1 MTTKIYTSKVAGQ
14 LPELF
19 ASRSAFMR
27 AFGGDLQVI
36 TGDEYDNKFLK
47 LKTEDTE
54 VVIQEYNTDP
64 DVAFG
69 EGTSKSSRLGPM
81 REVKSTNEE
90 VEFEAPLVINE
101 GIDTYTANDD
111 IDTVA
116 SKRLA
121 IHANGWLAHYEK
133 IMGKEISDKASKNLT
148 VELTEESIVKAFNE
162 AYAEFINNEVSD
174 SVSWIAYVTPEV
186 GSILADSKLTV
197 KEKSSNANIGDNMVD
212 KFKNFEIV
220 VIPESKF
227 QEGEVIYFTAEN
239 VGVAGVAL
247 KEARAMDDH
256 PDFFGIVVQSA
267 AKFGKF
273 IPEKNTKAIIK
284 ATLSE
289 DETPEG

>member
-1 MTTKIYTSKVAGQ
+1 MATKIYTTKVAGQ
-14 LPELF
+14 LPNLF
-19 ASRSAFMR
+19 ARRSAFMR

-36 TGDEYDNKFLK
+36 TGDEYNNKFLK

-54 VVIQEYNTDP
+54 VVIQDYNTGAN
-64 DVAFG
+64 VAFG
-69 EGTSKSSRLGPM
+69 TGTSNSSRLGPM

-90 VEFEAPLVINE
+90 VEFEAPQVINE
-101 GIDTYTANDD
+101 GIDFHTANDN

-121 IHANGWLAHYEK
+121 LHSNALVLSYEK
-133 IMGKEISDKASKNLT
+133 IMGKELSEKASENLS
-148 VELTEESIVKAFNE
+148 VKLTEESVVKAFNS
-162 AYAEFINNEVSD
+162 AYSSFINNEVSD
-174 SVSWIAYVTPEV
+174 TVNWIAYVTSEV
-186 GSILADSKLTV
+186 ASVLTDSKLTV
-197 KEKSSNANIGDNMVD
+197 KEKSSNVNVGNNTVD

-227 QEGEVIYFTAEN
+227 QEGEIIYFTAED

-256 PDFFGIVVQSA
+256 PDFFGIVVQSS

-273 IPEKNTKAIIK
+273 IPARNSKAIIK
-284 ATLSE
+284 ATLAE
-289 DETPEG
+289 EIPKG

>member
-1 MTTKIYTSKVAGQ
+1 MAKKNYTTKVAGQ
-14 LPELF
+14 LPSLF
-19 ASRSAFMR
+19 ARRSAFMR

-36 TGDEYDNKFLK
+36 IGDEYDNKFLK

-54 VVIQEYNTDP
+54 VVIQDYNTGAN
-64 DVAFG
+64 VAFG
-69 EGTSKSSRLGPM
+69 TGTSNSSRLGPM

-90 VEFEAPLVINE
+90 VEFEAPQVVNE
-101 GIDTYTANDD
+101 GVDTYTANDN

-121 IHANGWLAHYEK
+121 LHSNALVSSYEK
-133 IMGKEISDKASKNLT
+133 IMGKELSDKASENLS
-148 VELTEESIVKAFNE
+148 VEFTEESVVKAFNN
-162 AYAEFINNEVSD
+162 AYSSFINNEVSD
-174 SVSWIAYVTPEV
+174 TVNWIAYVTSEV
-186 GSILADSKLTV
+186 ASVLTDSKLTV
-197 KEKSSNANIGDNMVD
+197 KEKSSNVNVGDNTVD

-227 QEGEVIYFTAEN
+227 QEGEVIYFTVED

-256 PDFFGIVVQSA
+256 PDFLGIVVQSA

-273 IPEKNTKAIIK
+273 IPAGNAKAIIK
-284 ATLSE
+284 ATLTE
-289 DETPEG
+289 ATPEG

>member
-1 MTTKIYTSKVAGQ
+1 MATKIYTTKVAGQ
-14 LPELF
+14 LPNLF
-19 ASRSAFMR
+19 ARRSAFMR

-54 VVIQEYNTDP
+54 VVIQDYNTDSNI
-64 DVAFG
+64 AFG
-69 EGTSKSSRLGPM
+69 TGTSNSSRLGPM

-90 VEFEAPLVINE
+90 VEFEAPQVVNE
-101 GIDTYTANDD
+101 GIDTYTANDN

-121 IHANGWLAHYEK
+121 LHSNALVSSYEK
-133 IMGKEISDKASKNLT
+133 IMGKELSEKASKNLS
-148 VELTEESIVKAFNE
+148 VELTEESVVKAFND
-162 AYAEFINNEVSD
+162 AYVSFVNNEVSD
-174 SVSWIAYVTPEV
+174 AVNWIAYVTPKV
-186 GSILADSKLTV
+186 ASTLTDSKLTV
-197 KEKSSNANIGDNMVD
+197 KEKSSNVDIGDNTVD

-220 VIPESKF
+220 AIPESKF
-227 QEGEVIYFTAEN
+227 QGGEVIYFTAED

-273 IPEKNTKAIIK
+273 IPEKNSKAIIK
-284 ATLSE
+284 ATLT
-289 DETPEG
+289 ETPKG